1 MTPAAQTKDGLPII
15 GFANTAAMTAWLEIH
30 HEQQTGVWLKISKKG
45 SDVPS
50 VTYSD
55 AVDVALCFGWID
67 GTKMSHDANA
77 YLQKFTPRRARSIWS
92 KINIDRVGKLVAAGR
107 MRPPGAREVE
117 RARAD
122 GRWAQAY
129 DSHRTAT
136 VPPDLQLAL
145 DKSKAAAA
153 FFATLNSA
161 NRYAILWRIQTAK
174 KPETRARRIALIL
187 DMLKQQ
193 ETFH

>member
-1 MTPAAQTKDGLPII
+1 MSAAATGKDGLAIMAFI
-15 GFANTAAMTAWLEIH
+15 DADAMAAWLERH
-30 HEQQTGVWLKISKKG
+30 HARPDGIWLKIAKKASG
-45 SDVPS
+45 IAS

-55 AVDVALCFGWID
+55 AVDVALCYGWID
-67 GTKMSHDANA
+67 GTKLSHDDAA

-92 KINIDRVGKLVAAGR
+92 RINIERVARLVAAGR
-107 MRPPGAREVE
+107 MHAAGTREVE
-117 RARAD
+117 RAKVD

-136 VPPDLQLAL
+136 VPPDLQQQL
-145 DKSKAAAA
+145 DKSKKAAA

-174 KPETRARRIALIL
+174 KPETRAKRIMLVM
-187 DMLKQQ
+187 DMLKKK

>member
-1 MTPAAQTKDGLPII
+1 MTAVATGKDGLPIV
-15 GFANTAAMTAWLEIH
+15 GFSDADAMTAWLERH
-30 HEQQTGVWLKISKKG
+30 HAQPAGIWLKISKKG
-45 SDVPS
+45 SPVAS

-55 AVDVALCFGWID
+55 AVDVALCHGWID
-67 GTKMSHDANA
+67 GTKMSLDASA

-92 KINIDRVGKLVAAGR
+92 KVNIARVAKLVAAGR
-107 MRPPGAREVE
+107 MHAAGSREVE
-117 RARAD
+117 RAQAD

-136 VPPDLQLAL
+136 VPPDLQRCL
-145 DKSKAAAA
+145 DRNKAATA
-153 FFATLNSA
+153 FFATLSSA

-174 KPETRARRIALIL
+174 KPETRAKRIATIMS
-187 DMLKQQ
+187 MLRNK